1 VLLWLYM
8 YSRPGRSR
16 LLRGVCSWGFR
27 SALPAWIPLLCAAE
41 AFTDAQRALLMSAFF
56 PGYILTQIPGSFAI
70 QKWGAKVIMSI
81 DMLVTASM
89 CLLIPFVTRTGGP
102 SVLAPMLTIIGL
114 SHGPLIPA
122 LQVLK
127 KDWLKP
133 GPGRALILRLMSVPP
148 MIADLLSDTIYP
160 AICVKAGWQA
170 MPYIHGTATALF
182 LGAWHLFVTDK
193 PVLTDAPEPTKASP
207 AAVAATEQPPPPPPP
222 LQPEEKKKT
231 VEWRIFKLPC
241 ILSVMMAKFGTG
253 VLSYSLEQ
261 WAPIYFVE
269 NLGCTPLQVAGYLF
283 WKTPLYT
290 AVDFVCPP
298 STSTYLLPLSRIFA
312 LPLRL

>member
-1 VLLWLYM
+1 
-8 YSRPGRSR
+8 
-16 LLRGVCSWGFR
+16 
-27 SALPAWIPLLCAAE
+27 
-41 AFTDAQRALLMSAFF
+41 
-56 PGYILTQIPGSFAI
+56 
-70 QKWGAKVIMSI
+70 
-81 DMLVTASM
+81 
-89 CLLIPFVTRTGGP
+89 
-102 SVLAPMLTIIGL
+102 
-114 SHGPLIPA
+114 
-122 LQVLK
+122 
-127 KDWLKP
+127 
-133 GPGRALILRLMSVPP
+133 
-148 MIADLLSDTIYP
+148 
-160 AICVKAGWQA
+160 
-170 MPYIHGTATALF
+170 
-182 LGAWHLFVTDK
+182 
-193 PVLTDAPEPTKASP
+193 
-207 AAVAATEQPPPPPPP
+207 VAATEQPPPPPPP